1 MNVCPALITAL
12 AHSVAGPV
20 RFGLE
25 PGRLYLFD
33 AMTQQALGM
42 MWHSARRPR
51 RIPAGR
57 GAFGNGRACC
67 WSLIKCWWV

>member
-1 MNVCPALITAL
+1 VRLARHPGHRQPVQVAEARRAPGLPLGMNVCPALITVL

-20 RFGLE
+20 RFLLE

-42 MWHSARRPR
+42 
-51 RIPAGR
+51 
-57 GAFGNGRACC
+57 
-67 WSLIKCWWV
+67 V

>member
-1 MNVCPALITAL
+1 VQVAEARRAPGLPLGMNVCPALITAL

-42 MWHSARRPR
+42 
-51 RIPAGR
+51 
-57 GAFGNGRACC
+57 
-67 WSLIKCWWV
+67 V

>member
-1 MNVCPALITAL
+1 MRLARHPGHQQPPQVAEARRAPDPPLGMNVRSVLIMAL

-42 MWHSARRPR
+42 
-51 RIPAGR
+51 
-57 GAFGNGRACC
+57 
-67 WSLIKCWWV
+67 V

>member
-1 MNVCPALITAL
+1 MQVAEARRAPEPPLGMNVCPAL

-25 PGRLYLFD
+25 PGRLYLVD

-42 MWHSARRPR
+42 
-51 RIPAGR
+51 
-57 GAFGNGRACC
+57 
-67 WSLIKCWWV
+67 V

>member
-1 MNVCPALITAL
+1 MSCTSQPGRRTGIP

-42 MWHSARRPR
+42 
-51 RIPAGR
+51 
-57 GAFGNGRACC
+57 
-67 WSLIKCWWV
+67 V

>member
-1 MNVCPALITAL
+1 MQVAEARRAPGLPLGMNVCPALITAL

-42 MWHSARRPR
+42 
-51 RIPAGR
+51 
-57 GAFGNGRACC
+57 
-67 WSLIKCWWV
+67 V

>member
-12 AHSVAGPV
+12 AHSAAGPV

-42 MWHSARRPR
+42 
-51 RIPAGR
+51 
-57 GAFGNGRACC
+57 
-67 WSLIKCWWV
+67 V

>member
-1 MNVCPALITAL
+1 MGRGSGGDQRFNML
-12 AHSVAGPV
+12 ADADTPVKTGEQV

-42 MWHSARRPR
+42 
-51 RIPAGR
+51 
-57 GAFGNGRACC
+57 
-67 WSLIKCWWV
+67 V